1 MSPLTFPHA
10 STNSVRHFLVFAS
23 HKIVHEVEGNAIM
36 SPPTM
41 DKFLE
46 EIPRIL
52 RDKNGVQLQEYLKYE
67 PPLPALYNQIV
78 SEVKQVYPAS
88 SSQSSHLENKCKS
101 FIPEYEE
108 GVDDGGSRAS
118 FISFMVKYFSFLRD
132 VDVTNLVE
140 THDQLK
146 ALLK

>member
-1 MSPLTFPHA
+1 
-10 STNSVRHFLVFAS
+10 
-23 HKIVHEVEGNAIM
+23 M
-36 SPPTM
+36 SPPTV

-46 EIPRIL
+46 EIARIL
-52 RDKNGVQLQEYLKYE
+52 REKDALQLQEFLKYE

-88 SSQSSHLENKCKS
+88 SQNGHLENKCKS

-108 GVDDGGSRAS
+108 GDDGGSRAS
-118 FISFMVKYFSFLRD
+118 FISFMVRYFAFLRD